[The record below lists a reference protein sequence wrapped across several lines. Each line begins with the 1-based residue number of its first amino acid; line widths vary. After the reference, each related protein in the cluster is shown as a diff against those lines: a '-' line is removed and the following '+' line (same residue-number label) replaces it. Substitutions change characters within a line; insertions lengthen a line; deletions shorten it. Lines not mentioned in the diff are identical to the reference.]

1 MVSNDRIFFYDEIEN
16 DYEILSDDEVI
27 EFYEESEEEFS
38 NHNLPICIFNL
49 LNDKNIIYDCIDN
62 FSISIYLTK
71 DIKINITQSMIFI
84 FNDHPSICLKIIDLS
99 DPNNPISDN
108 VKKLGYETQGK
119 NINDIT
125 EVVKELN
132 RLLEETCYIV

>member
-1 MVSNDRIFFYDEIEN
+1 
-16 DYEILSDDEVI
+16 
-27 EFYEESEEEFS
+27 
-38 NHNLPICIFNL
+38 
-49 LNDKNIIYDCIDN
+49 
-62 FSISIYLTK
+62 
-71 DIKINITQSMIFI
+71 MIFI